1 MGISGGAM
9 RRHEKHNAFRP
20 ITIVLIMWMFGASTN
35 ARSEDGKIDFQVL
48 PVPPTLGLPNARSN
62 FVIRSAEDWN
72 RWLDRLTDVVDP
84 LPTID
89 FARYTLLVA
98 SAGYKPHGPVYVK
111 FDSVSDMGNAIRVHV
126 SVAGP
131 ASCPSSP
138 EPGHYAAMALI
149 PQTDKP
155 IQFDVSTV
163 ESTCRY

>member
-1 MGISGGAM
+1 MGISTGAM
-9 RRHEKHNAFRP
+9 GRNEDHSVFRP
-20 ITIVLIMWMFGASTN
+20 ISIVLIVSMFGAS
-35 ARSEDGKIDFQVL
+35 ASASAEDGKIDFQVL
-48 PVPPTLGLPNARSN
+48 PVPPTLGLPDARSN
-62 FVIRSAEDWN
+62 FVIRSAEEWYA
-72 RWLDRLTDVVDP
+72 WLDKLTDVVEP
-84 LPTID
+84 LPTVD

-98 SAGYKPHGPVYVK
+98 NAGYKPHGPVAVK
-111 FDSVSDMGNAIRVHV
+111 FDSVTDMENEIRVQV

-155 IQFDVSTV
+155 IQFDVSTR